1 MLRVFL
7 NSLLERAR
15 CVARQFPV
23 LLFHGF
29 GEAGEVPMRI
39 RVARRIKKMLEP
51 RSARNP
57 CGVKPIGFDLQQL
70 LVETLDLLRRSR
82 GGEKAASSDV
92 AKEATPFFEFF
103 NPPINPF

>member
-29 GEAGEVPMRI
+29 GEAGEFQMRI

-82 GGEKAASSDV
+82 GGEKGASSRL
-92 AKEATPFFEFF
+92 AMEAARFFEF
-103 NPPINPF
+103 IDARMKPF